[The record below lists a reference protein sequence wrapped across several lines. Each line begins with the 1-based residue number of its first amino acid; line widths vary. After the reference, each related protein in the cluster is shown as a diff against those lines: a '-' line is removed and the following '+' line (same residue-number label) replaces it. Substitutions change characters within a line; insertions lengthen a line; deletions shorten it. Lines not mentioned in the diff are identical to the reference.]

1 MQPTP
6 IYLQY
11 GFKISPA
18 SGWQTFNISPIRKLQ
33 KLRFLSK
40 SLKSK
45 LRVIFPPEVKPGDI
59 VKGLPVL
66 DESYAG
72 IYAVNALEFLALADL
87 RIALANTRRLL
98 QEGGTFRCVVPDL
111 EGPAR
116 QYIKSLDQKEPGA
129 AHTFLTTTR
138 LGHKTRPRGI
148 GNLLKSLFTPNTH
161 LWMWD
166 TPSLTQ
172 ELADAGFKDIRVAK
186 LNDAKDRM
194 FNSVEDPAD
203 FSGAVCLEGR
213 R

>member
-6 IYLQY
+6 TYLQY
-11 GFKISPA
+11 GFKLSPA
-18 SGWQTFNISPIRKLQ
+18 IGWETYNISPIRKLQ

-45 LRVIFPPEVKPGDI
+45 LRVIFAPEVKSGDI

-72 IYAVNALEFLALADL
+72 IYAVNALENLALADL
-87 RIALANTRRLL
+87 RIALANTHRLL
-98 QEGGTFRCVVPDL
+98 QEGGIFRCVVPDL
-111 EGPAR
+111 EAAAR
-116 QYIKSLDQKEPGA
+116 HYIKALDKKEPGA
-129 AHTFLTTTR
+129 ALTFLTTTR

-166 TPSLTQ
+166 APSLTQ
-172 ELADAGFKDIRVAK
+172 ELSDAGFKDIRLCKFNAS
-186 LNDAKDRM
+186 KDGM
-194 FNSVEDPAD
+194 FNSVEDAAD
-203 FSGAVCLEGR
+203 FNGALCLEGR